1 MSVEIKISLNEG
13 LYLKDPQ
20 DSELGRNII
29 KNSIIL
35 IEELGIESF
44 TFKKLSIRIN
54 STEAS
59 IYRYFGNKHIL
70 LLYLVNWYWEWV
82 KYFININTMNITDS
96 KTKLQIIIHS
106 LVFAS
111 RENPMVEYVNESKL
125 QKIVISDGMKVY
137 HTKEVDNDNS
147 KGFFRSYSSLA
158 FTVSK
163 VISEVNPSF
172 KYPYALAT
180 NLFEMSNNY
189 IFFAQH
195 LPKLT
200 DITAKENENEAV
212 ENMLNYFAEKLLA

>member
-1 MSVEIKISLNEG
+1 MSVEIKISLNDG

-29 KNSIIL
+29 KHSIIL
-35 IEELGIESF
+35 IEEIGIESF
-44 TFKKLSIRIN
+44 TFKKLSARIN

-59 IYRYFGNKHIL
+59 IYRYFVNKHIL

-82 KYFININTMNITDS
+82 MYLIHINTRNIDVA
-96 KTKLQIIIHS
+96 KTRLQIIIHS
-106 LVFAS
+106 FVSAS
-111 RENPMVEYVNESKL
+111 KENPMVGYVNESKL

-137 HTKEVDNDNS
+137 HTKEVDVENS
-147 KGFFRSYSSLA
+147 KGFFRSYKNLA
-158 FTVSK
+158 LTVSK

-180 NLFEMSNNY
+180 NLFEMSNNH

-200 DITAKENENEAV
+200 DISIKENETEEV
-212 ENMLNYFAEKLLA
+212 ENMLNYFVDKLLD